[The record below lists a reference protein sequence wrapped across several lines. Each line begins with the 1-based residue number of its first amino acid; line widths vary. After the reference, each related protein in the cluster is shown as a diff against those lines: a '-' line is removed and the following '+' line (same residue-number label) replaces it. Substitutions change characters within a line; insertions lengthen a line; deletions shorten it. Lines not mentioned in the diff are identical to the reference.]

1 MLRSTGGSFASP
13 KTRAH
18 GKLAF
23 SVRKP
28 ADQNSPRRTGRY
40 RYTSPPRA
48 STRVIPA
55 RCRRWEKM
63 VGPEAS
69 AGGGG
74 GGGGTSTTGAPTG
87 GGSPRVP
94 RRLAARG

>member
-1 MLRSTGGSFASP
+1 MVADDVWMLRSTGGSFGSP

-63 VGPEAS
+63 VGPEGA
-69 AGGGG
+69 AGGRGGGG
-74 GGGGTSTTGAPTG
+74 GGSATGAPSRG
-87 GGSPRVP
+87 
-94 RRLAARG
+94 AATRG